1 MLKEKWKRLAL
12 REKMLVISGILA
24 ILSITT
30 IFFESIYMYF
40 MPIAINFFIVTV
52 LYNLYKYIKNNN
64 M

>member
-30 IFFESIYMYF
+30 IFFESIYLYC